1 MNQPTAPPKAFEY
14 HEQPASA
21 GVIVLGGGVVGCSVA
36 YHLAKLGADV
46 LVLERDR
53 LTSGT
58 TWHAAGLLSEFRG
71 TRALT
76 ELARYSLS
84 LYEKLS
90 DETGQATGLKR
101 NGSVAI
107 ATGEERWEELR
118 RNATIARGMDIRAD
132 ELTANEVSTLWP
144 LMRVDDLFG
153 AVHYPNDGQI
163 NPVDI
168 TMALAKGARLRGA
181 RIIER
186 TPVIDVVQRDG
197 HVEGVK
203 TADGYIASELI
214 VNCAGMWARELAETA
229 GVNVP
234 LHACEHFYCLTEPI
248 ADLSPDLPI
257 LRDFDGCAYYKE
269 DAGKLLI
276 GAFEPVGKPWGVNG
290 IPNDF
295 SFGELPEDLDH
306 ITPILEGAT
315 RRVPIVGEIGLSRF
329 FNGPESFTADNRYLI
344 GEAPELKGYFVAAG
358 FNSIGIQSA
367 GGVGKAMAEW
377 IVKGY
382 PPPDLWDV
390 NIQRTFPFQND
401 ASYLHDRVSE
411 TLGMLYGMHW
421 PYRQYTTSRHVLCS
435 PLHDRLVTEGAC
447 FGEVAGWERANWFA
461 DPETHP
467 KYEYSYGPQ
476 NWHNNQQNEHETTR
490 ERVALY
496 DQTSFA
502 KFDVTGPDA
511 EYTLERIC
519 ANQVGRDIGSVTY
532 TPWLNERAGIE
543 ADVTVTRIAED
554 AFRVVTAPTTRRK
567 DWYWLLNHI
576 PPNANC
582 SVLDVSED
590 WAVLG
595 VMGPRSRE
603 LLASMTHTNLD
614 NELFPFGTGKELEIN
629 GITCWAQRI
638 TYVGELGWELYCSWD
653 AALEL
658 FCGVFD
664 AGRSVG
670 LGLAGYHA
678 LDSCR
683 IEKAYRHWG
692 HDIGDGDTPLEA
704 GLGFACAFD
713 KKVAFI
719 GQDALLR
726 QRDEGVCR
734 RLTQFLLRDQEARPY
749 HDEPIFRD
757 GQQIGYVTSANF
769 GHTLGGHV
777 ALGYIADKQPINQAF
792 IRGATFEIE
801 IGGNRF
807 PAAASLRPMYDPNS
821 LRVRL

>member
-46 LVLERDR
+46 LLLERDR

-84 LYEKLS
+84 LYEKLT

-367 GGVGKAMAEW
+367 GGVGKAIAEW

-390 NIQRTFPFQND
+390 NIQRAFPFQND
-401 ASYLHDRVSE
+401 VSYLQDRVSE
-411 TLGMLYGMHW
+411 T
-421 PYRQYTTSRHVLCS
+421 PVSYTHLTL
-435 PLHDRLVTEGAC
+435 PTILLV
-447 FGEVAGWERANWFA
+447 
-461 DPETHP
+461 
-467 KYEYSYGPQ
+467 
-476 NWHNNQQNEHETTR
+476 
-490 ERVALY
+490 
-496 DQTSFA
+496 
-502 KFDVTGPDA
+502 
-511 EYTLERIC
+511 
-519 ANQVGRDIGSVTY
+519 
-532 TPWLNERAGIE
+532 
-543 ADVTVTRIAED
+543 
-554 AFRVVTAPTTRRK
+554 
-567 DWYWLLNHI
+567 
-576 PPNANC
+576 
-582 SVLDVSED
+582 
-590 WAVLG
+590 
-595 VMGPRSRE
+595 
-603 LLASMTHTNLD
+603 
-614 NELFPFGTGKELEIN
+614 
-629 GITCWAQRI
+629 
-638 TYVGELGWELYCSWD
+638 
-653 AALEL
+653 
-658 FCGVFD
+658 
-664 AGRSVG
+664 
-670 LGLAGYHA
+670 
-678 LDSCR
+678 
-683 IEKAYRHWG
+683 
-692 HDIGDGDTPLEA
+692 
-704 GLGFACAFD
+704 
-713 KKVAFI
+713 
-719 GQDALLR
+719 
-726 QRDEGVCR
+726 
-734 RLTQFLLRDQEARPY
+734 
-749 HDEPIFRD
+749 
-757 GQQIGYVTSANF
+757 
-769 GHTLGGHV
+769 
-777 ALGYIADKQPINQAF
+777 
-792 IRGATFEIE
+792 
-801 IGGNRF
+801 
-807 PAAASLRPMYDPNS
+807 
-821 LRVRL
+821 